1 MSDLTDDNWGVGC
14 HLCHCCGDA
23 DHRHGEILSK
33 WVDRAVAAEAEN
45 ERLRTAMAEGPLTFA
60 KFQARNKLRCEEGFG
75 HLVAYDDPTWPIQN
89 WALAIAGEAGELCNL
104 VKKCLR
110 GDFTVMEK
118 RQEILAELADVMTY
132 CDLAVSSLSADT
144 ATELKAKFDIVS
156 GRIGWVKDGEA

>member
-1 MSDLTDDNWGVGC
+1 VSDEELEVMSVFDQVMANSQGRDVWKDV
-14 HLCHCCGDA
+14 
-23 DHRHGEILSK
+23 
-33 WVDRAVAAEAEN
+33 AEAEAAA
-45 ERLRTAMAEGPLTFA
+45 LRAEGPLTFA

-75 HLVAYDDPTWPIQN
+75 HLVAYDDSTWPIQN

-132 CDLAVSSLSADT
+132 CDLAMSSLNADT

-156 GRIGWVKDGEA
+156 GRIGWVKDGDA